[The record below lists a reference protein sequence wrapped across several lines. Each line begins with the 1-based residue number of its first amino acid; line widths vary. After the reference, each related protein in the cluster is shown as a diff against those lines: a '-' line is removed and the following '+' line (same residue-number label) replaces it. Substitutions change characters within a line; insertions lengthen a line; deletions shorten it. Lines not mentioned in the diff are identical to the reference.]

1 MLVVVVV
8 LCRGTP
14 SLGYGTTLLSS
25 VVVVELVVLLLL
37 LEKGLWKFIV
47 PLFGE
52 AFACLESVLRRS
64 LSSSPCCVFVSIVV
78 VGGKIS

>member
-25 VVVVELVVLLLL
+25 VVVVELVLLLLL
-37 LEKGLWKFIV
+37 LEKGLWFIV

>member
-25 VVVVELVVLLLL
+25 VVVVELVVLLL
-37 LEKGLWKFIV
+37 EKGLWKFIV

-64 LSSSPCCVFVSIVV
+64 LSSSSCCVFVSIVV